1 MTRPSRVI
9 IDIKALEHNFSRI
22 KELVHNSKVMAIIKA
37 DAYGHGIVRVAK
49 TLRDADA
56 FGVACLEEAEQL
68 RIASITTP
76 IILLEGPYKPNDLS
90 LIIKL
95 NLQVVIHNEYQLEL
109 LEKSKIDGPIKV
121 WLKIDTGMHRL
132 GFSVDK
138 TEEMLRRLMLC
149 RNINSTPILMSHL
162 ATANEKN
169 HALTYQQLDA
179 FREISKIVNIEK
191 TIANSAAVI
200 NFPDVHFDWVRPGL
214 MLYGVSPLINSCGHD
229 HGLKSVMTLES
240 EIISIQYLS
249 KGEPVGYG
257 ATWRC
262 PENMPVGIIAA
273 GYGDG
278 FPRHAKSGT
287 PILVNNIR
295 CPLIGRASMDMLTI
309 DLRNQS
315 NAKIGDRVVLWGG
328 SLPIEEIATY
338 AETIPYELLCGVHK
352 RLQFVEYN

>member
-22 KELVHNSKVMAIIKA
+22 KELVHNSKIMAIIKA

-95 NLQVVIHNEYQLEL
+95 NLEVVIHNEYQLEL
-109 LEKSKIDGPIKV
+109 LEKSKIDGAIKV

-169 HALTYQQLDA
+169 HALTYQQLDS
-179 FREISKIVNIEK
+179 FREISKIVNVEK

>member
-22 KELVHNSKVMAIIKA
+22 KELVHNSKIMAIIKA

-95 NLQVVIHNEYQLEL
+95 NLEVVIHNEYQLEL
-109 LEKSKIDGPIKV
+109 LEKSKIDGTIKV

-169 HALTYQQLDA
+169 HALTYQQLDT

-249 KGEPVGYG
+249 KGDPVGYG

>member
-22 KELVHNSKVMAIIKA
+22 KELVHNSKIMAIIKA

-95 NLQVVIHNEYQLEL
+95 NLEVVIHNEYQLEL
-109 LEKSKIDGPIKV
+109 LEKSKIDGSIKV

-169 HALTYQQLDA
+169 HALTYQQLDS
-179 FREISKIVNIEK
+179 FREISKIVNVEK

-328 SLPIEEIATY
+328 SLPIEEIASY

>member
-22 KELVHNSKVMAIIKA
+22 KELVHNSKIMAIIKA

-95 NLQVVIHNEYQLEL
+95 NLEVVIHNEYQLEL
-109 LEKSKIDGPIKV
+109 LEKSKIDGAIKV

-169 HALTYQQLDA
+169 HALTYQQLDT

-191 TIANSAAVI
+191 TIANSAAII

-328 SLPIEEIATY
+328 SLPIEEIASY

>member
-95 NLQVVIHNEYQLEL
+95 NLEVVIHNEYQLEL
-109 LEKSKIDGPIKV
+109 LEKSKIDGAIKV

-169 HALTYQQLDA
+169 HALTYQQLDT

-328 SLPIEEIATY
+328 SLPIEEIASY

>member
-22 KELVHNSKVMAIIKA
+22 KELVHNSKIMAIIKA

-95 NLQVVIHNEYQLEL
+95 NLEVVIHNEYQLEL
-109 LEKSKIDGPIKV
+109 LEKSKIDGAIKV

>member
-22 KELVHNSKVMAIIKA
+22 KELVHNSKIMAIIKA

-68 RIASITTP
+68 RVASITTP

-95 NLQVVIHNEYQLEL
+95 NLEVVIHNEYQLEL
-109 LEKSKIDGPIKV
+109 LEKSKIDGSIKV

-169 HALTYQQLDA
+169 HALTYQQLDT

>member
-22 KELVHNSKVMAIIKA
+22 KELVHNSKIMAIIKA

-95 NLQVVIHNEYQLEL
+95 NLEVVIHNEYQLEL
-109 LEKSKIDGPIKV
+109 LEKSKIDGAIKV

-169 HALTYQQLDA
+169 HALTYQQLDT

-328 SLPIEEIATY
+328 SLPIEEIASY

>member
-22 KELVHNSKVMAIIKA
+22 KELVHNSKIMAIIKA

-95 NLQVVIHNEYQLEL
+95 NLEVVIHNEYQLEL
-109 LEKSKIDGPIKV
+109 LEKSKIDGAIKV

-169 HALTYQQLDA
+169 HALTYQQLDT

-328 SLPIEEIATY
+328 SLQIEEIATY

>member
-22 KELVHNSKVMAIIKA
+22 KELVHNSKIMAIIKA

-109 LEKSKIDGPIKV
+109 LEKSKIDGAIKV

-169 HALTYQQLDA
+169 HALTYQQLDT

-191 TIANSAAVI
+191 TIANSAAII

-287 PILVNNIR
+287 PVLVNNIR

>member
-22 KELVHNSKVMAIIKA
+22 KELAPHSKVMAIIKA

-95 NLQVVIHNEYQLEL
+95 NLEVVIHNEYQLEL
-109 LEKSKIDGPIKV
+109 LEKSKIDGAIKV

-169 HALTYQQLDA
+169 HALTYQQLDT

>member
-22 KELVHNSKVMAIIKA
+22 KELVHNSKIMAIIKA

-68 RIASITTP
+68 RVASITTP

-95 NLQVVIHNEYQLEL
+95 NLEVVIHNEYQLEL
-109 LEKSKIDGPIKV
+109 LEKSKIDGAIKV

-169 HALTYQQLDA
+169 HALTYQQLET
-179 FREISKIVNIEK
+179 FREISKIVNIKK

>member
-22 KELVHNSKVMAIIKA
+22 KELVHNSKIMAIIKA

-68 RIASITTP
+68 RVASITTP

-95 NLQVVIHNEYQLEL
+95 NLEVVIHNEYQLEL
-109 LEKSKIDGPIKV
+109 LEKSKIDGAIKV

-169 HALTYQQLDA
+169 HALTYQQLDT

>member
-68 RIASITTP
+68 RVASITTP

-95 NLQVVIHNEYQLEL
+95 NLEVVIHNEYQLEL
-109 LEKSKIDGPIKV
+109 LEKSKIDGVIKV

-169 HALTYQQLDA
+169 HALTYQQLDT

>member
-22 KELVHNSKVMAIIKA
+22 KELVHNSKIMAIIKA

-109 LEKSKIDGPIKV
+109 LEKSKIDGAIKV

-169 HALTYQQLDA
+169 HALTYQQLDT

>member
-22 KELVHNSKVMAIIKA
+22 KELVHNSKIMAIIKA

-49 TLRDADA
+49 TLRNADA

-95 NLQVVIHNEYQLEL
+95 NLEVVIHNEYQLEL
-109 LEKSKIDGPIKV
+109 LEKSKIDGAIKV

-169 HALTYQQLDA
+169 HALTYQQLDT

>member
-22 KELVHNSKVMAIIKA
+22 KELVHNSKIMAIIKA

-95 NLQVVIHNEYQLEL
+95 NLEVVIHNEYQLEL
-109 LEKSKIDGPIKV
+109 LEKSKIDGAIKV

-169 HALTYQQLDA
+169 HALTYQQLDT

-191 TIANSAAVI
+191 TIANSAAII

-278 FPRHAKSGT
+278 FPRHAKPGT

>member
-49 TLRDADA
+49 TLRNADA

-95 NLQVVIHNEYQLEL
+95 NLEVVIHNEYQLEL
-109 LEKSKIDGPIKV
+109 LEKSKIDGAIKV

-169 HALTYQQLDA
+169 HALTYQQLDT

>member
-95 NLQVVIHNEYQLEL
+95 NLEVVIHNEYQLEL
-109 LEKSKIDGPIKV
+109 LEKSKIDGSIKV

-162 ATANEKN
+162 ATANETN
-169 HALTYQQLDA
+169 HALTYQQLDT

>member
-95 NLQVVIHNEYQLEL
+95 NLEVVIHNEYQLEL
-109 LEKSKIDGPIKV
+109 LEKSKIDGSIKV

-169 HALTYQQLDA
+169 HALTYQQLDT

-328 SLPIEEIATY
+328 SLPIEEIASY

>member
-22 KELVHNSKVMAIIKA
+22 KELVHNSKIMAIIKA

-95 NLQVVIHNEYQLEL
+95 NLEVVIHNEYQLEL
-109 LEKSKIDGPIKV
+109 LEKSKVDGPIKV

-169 HALTYQQLDA
+169 HALTYQQLDT

>member
-22 KELVHNSKVMAIIKA
+22 KELVHNSKIMAIIKA

-95 NLQVVIHNEYQLEL
+95 NLEVVIHNEYQLEL
-109 LEKSKIDGPIKV
+109 LEKSKIDGAIKV

-169 HALTYQQLDA
+169 HALTYQQLDT

-287 PILVNNIR
+287 PILVNNVR

>member
-22 KELVHNSKVMAIIKA
+22 KELVHNSKIMAIIKA

-95 NLQVVIHNEYQLEL
+95 NLEVVIHNEYQLEL

-169 HALTYQQLDA
+169 HALTYQQLDT

-249 KGEPVGYG
+249 KGDPVGYG

>member
-95 NLQVVIHNEYQLEL
+95 NLEVVIHNEYQLEL
-109 LEKSKIDGPIKV
+109 LEKSKIDGAIKV

>member
-95 NLQVVIHNEYQLEL
+95 NLEVVIHNEYQLEL

-169 HALTYQQLDA
+169 HALTYQQLDI

-191 TIANSAAVI
+191 TIANSAAII

-249 KGEPVGYG
+249 KGDPVGYG

>member
-22 KELVHNSKVMAIIKA
+22 KELVHNSKVMAILKA

-95 NLQVVIHNEYQLEL
+95 NLEVVIHNEYQLEL
-109 LEKSKIDGPIKV
+109 LEKSKIDGAIKV

-169 HALTYQQLDA
+169 HALTYQQLDT

-214 MLYGVSPLINSCGHD
+214 MLYGVSPVINSCGHD

>member
-95 NLQVVIHNEYQLEL
+95 NLEVVIHNEYQLEL
-109 LEKSKIDGPIKV
+109 LEKSKIDGAIKV

-169 HALTYQQLDA
+169 HALTYQQLDT

-191 TIANSAAVI
+191 TIANSAAII

>member
-22 KELVHNSKVMAIIKA
+22 KELVHNSKIMAIIKA

-95 NLQVVIHNEYQLEL
+95 NLEVVIHNEYQLEL
-109 LEKSKIDGPIKV
+109 LEKSKIDGTIKV

-169 HALTYQQLDA
+169 HALTYQQLDT

-328 SLPIEEIATY
+328 SLPIEEIASY

>member
-22 KELVHNSKVMAIIKA
+22 KELVHNSKIMAIIKA

-49 TLRDADA
+49 TLRNADA

-95 NLQVVIHNEYQLEL
+95 NLEVVIHNEYQLEL

-169 HALTYQQLDA
+169 HALTYQQLDT